1 MAAHPLSAPKLDP
14 ASVARLR
21 AGRVPVDWLS
31 CGYCAQCGPVLLPG
45 RRQDYGELPTCPWC
59 LVRQDVQRI
68 PSVNFVRARLR
79 EHWPRLPAYFRT
91 ARPTPAHSPDPV
103 PDPRLDRSAA
113 TTLATPA
120 EASASQEDAQIDPEP
135 PSDLLERFEPFESF
149 DLVVDPAL
157 DSASNPD
164 EDHIGPIREVP
175 HFSLDRSWIESQVSW
190 CPDPRQRS
198 ALRRRYG
205 EVYQA
210 VFDAEPV
217 AHRKEG
223 RARFAAN
230 TDLRELVERY
240 FPNKLEG
247 YPLESY

>member
-1 MAAHPLSAPKLDP
+1 MALRPLSAPKLDP

-21 AGRVPVDWLS
+21 TGRVPVDWLS

-45 RRQDYGELPTCPWC
+45 VGQDYGQLPTCPWC
-59 LVRQDVQRI
+59 LVRQASGRI
-68 PSVNFVRARLR
+68 PGVNFVRARLR
-79 EHWPRLPAYFRT
+79 EHWPRLPVYFAT
-91 ARPTPAHSPDPV
+91 ARPTPDRPSRPSPDQ
-103 PDPRLDRSAA
+103 SAA
-113 TTLATPA
+113 TTLA
-120 EASASQEDAQIDPEP
+120 ASVSQEDARI
-135 PSDLLERFEPFESF
+135 
-149 DLVVDPAL
+149 DPAL
-157 DSASNPD
+157 DSASIPD
-164 EDHIGPIREVP
+164 EDSVGHVQEVP
-175 HFSLDRSWIESQVSW
+175 HFLLDRVWIESQVSR

-230 TDLRELVERY
+230 IDLREFVETH
-240 FPNKLEG
+240 FANKLEG
-247 YPLESY
+247 YPLDSH

>member
-1 MAAHPLSAPKLDP
+1 MALRLRYAPQLDP

-21 AGRVPVDWLS
+21 TGRVPVDWLS

-45 RRQDYGELPTCPWC
+45 VGQDYGQLPTCPWC
-59 LVRQDVQRI
+59 LVRQASGRI
-68 PSVNFVRARLR
+68 PGVNFVRARLR
-79 EHWPRLPAYFRT
+79 EHWPRLPVYFAT
-91 ARPTPAHSPDPV
+91 ARPTPDRPSRPSPDQ
-103 PDPRLDRSAA
+103 SAA

-120 EASASQEDAQIDPEP
+120 EASVSQEDAQIDPEP

-164 EDHIGPIREVP
+164 EDHIGHIREVP
-175 HFSLDRSWIESQVSW
+175 HFSLDRSWIESQVGR

-198 ALRRRYG
+198 ALRRCYG

-210 VFDAEPV
+210 AFDAEPV
-217 AHRKEG
+217 VHRKEG

-230 TDLRELVERY
+230 TDLRELVEMHC
-240 FPNKLEG
+240 PNKLEG

>member
-59 LVRQDVQRI
+59 LVRRQASGRI
-68 PSVNFVRARLR
+68 PSVDFVRARLR
-79 EHWPRLPAYFRT
+79 EHWPRLPAYFT
-91 ARPTPAHSPDPV
+91 TERPTQAHSPDPV

-135 PSDLLERFEPFESF
+135 PSDFLDRFEPFESF
-149 DLVVDPAL
+149 ESFEPVVDPEMG
-157 DSASNPD
+157 SASRLD
-164 EDHIGPIREVP
+164 DDCVGHVEEIP
-175 HFSLDRSWIESQVSW
+175 HFPLDRVWIEKQIARFS
-190 CPDPRQRS
+190 DPRRRS
-198 ALRRRYG
+198 DLRRRYG

-210 VFDAEPV
+210 AFDAEPV
-217 AHRKEG
+217 VHRREG
-223 RARFAAN
+223 QARFAAN
-230 TDLRELVERY
+230 TDLREFRTETDLPR
-240 FPNKLEG
+240 PKG
-247 YPLESY
+247 S

>member
-1 MAAHPLSAPKLDP
+1 MAARPRYAPKLDP

-59 LVRQDVQRI
+59 LVRQAVQRI

-79 EHWPRLPAYFRT
+79 EHWPRLPAYFAT
-91 ARPTPAHSPDPV
+91 ARPTPDRPSCPSPDQ
-103 PDPRLDRSAA
+103 SAA
-113 TTLATPA
+113 TTLATPV
-120 EASASQEDAQIDPEP
+120 EASVSQEDARI
-135 PSDLLERFEPFESF
+135 
-149 DLVVDPAL
+149 DPAL
-157 DSASNPD
+157 DSAPIPD
-164 EDHIGPIREVP
+164 EDSVGHVQEVP
-175 HFSLDRSWIESQVSW
+175 HFLLDRVWIESQVGR

-230 TDLRELVERY
+230 TDLRELVERH

>member
-1 MAAHPLSAPKLDP
+1 
-14 ASVARLR
+14 
-21 AGRVPVDWLS
+21 
-31 CGYCAQCGPVLLPG
+31 VLLPG

-59 LVRQDVQRI
+59 LVRQAVQRI

-79 EHWPRLPAYFRT
+79 EHWPRLPAYFAT
-91 ARPTPAHSPDPV
+91 ARPTPDRPSRPSPDQ
-103 PDPRLDRSAA
+103 SAA

-120 EASASQEDAQIDPEP
+120 EASVSQEDAQIDPEP